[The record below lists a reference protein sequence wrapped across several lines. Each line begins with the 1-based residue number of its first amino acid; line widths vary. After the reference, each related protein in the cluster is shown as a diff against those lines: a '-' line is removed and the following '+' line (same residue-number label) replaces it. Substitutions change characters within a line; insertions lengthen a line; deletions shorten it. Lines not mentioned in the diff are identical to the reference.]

1 MEELYRKKSNGRYQK
16 VISYKDNLSDGIWLV
31 QTTPNSRS
39 ISSLIWKV
47 GDLKRIADVTTH
59 AALQSYEDDLT
70 DYLIK
75 LTDSNSEEYK
85 EAVEQIG
92 DWIRGPIGYSGIS
105 ARDLC
110 ILFLK
115 QLAIKVEN
123 ENKSGI

>member
-70 DYLIK
+70 GYLIK

-85 EAVEQIG
+85 EAVEQMG
-92 DWIRGPIGYSGIS
+92 GWIKGHIGYSGIS

-123 ENKSGI
+123 EDKS

>member
-31 QTTPNSRS
+31 QTKPNSRS

-85 EAVEQIG
+85 EAVEQMG
-92 DWIRGPIGYSGIS
+92 GWIKGPIGYSNIS

>member
-1 MEELYRKKSNGRYQK
+1 MEKLYRKKSNGRYQE

-85 EAVEQIG
+85 EAVDQMG

-123 ENKSGI
+123 GK

>member
-75 LTDSNSEEYK
+75 LTNSNSEEYK
-85 EAVEQIG
+85 EAVEQMG

-115 QLAIKVEN
+115 QLAINIEKEQN
-123 ENKSGI
+123 G